1 MDEVRDIA
9 VAASFAAL
17 TALTLLV
24 LAAVTVGGVV
34 ALRVVRRMRRLHDH
48 RLLPAMEWA
57 NARLNAS
64 AERGPL
70 SAAETAR
77 LILRLLRILR
87 GGKPKR
93 KRHRNPFLRLL
104 APPG

>member
-1 MDEVRDIA
+1 MAEIRDLAVIA
-9 VAASFAAL
+9 GLAAL
-17 TALTLLV
+17 TALTLLA

-48 RLLPAMEWA
+48 RLLPAIERA

-64 AERGPL
+64 AERRPL
-70 SAAETAR
+70 SATETAR
-77 LILRLLRILR
+77 LVRRLLRLLR

-93 KRHRNPFLRLL
+93 KRRRNPFLRLL
-104 APPG
+104 APRG